1 VVLVSTTITADATD
15 NQPKRTPLTAM
26 EIADI
31 VSEEYVAL
39 SPDTPVSKLVGAF
52 DDPTVKG
59 VVVHGDEFEGIVTR
73 RQLATS
79 HHQPDE
85 KVGSLVWHV
94 PRLATDEDIRKV
106 AQLMIDSD
114 AQLLPVFDGG
124 ELAGVVTVDAILE
137 KVQPF
142 LDAATVVEAFTA
154 DLVTLDPDS
163 TFGEALHVFRENR
176 ITHLPVVEDD
186 TAIGIL
192 SLYDVTDL
200 TVRSAKQSQGGDAGG
215 TDSFGGDISASSGRA
230 HGGFGAR
237 EGELARILDLPVR
250 DVMVSPVRTI
260 HPDATLET
268 AVDEMFAIGG
278 SSLVVTE
285 DGRPFGIVTKTDV
298 LDSLTWEA
306 GGNRAVQVYGTDL
319 LGDVQY
325 EDVVAMIE
333 KFDDRDHGMSV
344 LDAKIH
350 LHEHDEKLR
359 GTPLLLARI
368 RLHTDRGLYIASGE
382 GYGASHA
389 LNEARDVLERQIR
402 DRKTYGESKKP
413 PTEEIWEKR
422 FGWMLE

>member
-1 VVLVSTTITADATD
+1 MD
-15 NQPKRTPLTAM
+15 
-26 EIADI
+26 IADI
-31 VSEEYVAL
+31 VSDDYVEF
-39 SPDTPVSKLVGAF
+39 SPDTPVSKLVGTF
-52 DDPTVKG
+52 DDPAVRA

-79 HHQPDE
+79 HHQPNE
-85 KVGSLVWHV
+85 KIGSLVWHV
-94 PRLATDEDIRKV
+94 PRLAPDEDVRKV

-124 ELAGVVTVDAILE
+124 ELVGVVTVDAILE
-137 KVQPF
+137 KVRPF
-142 LDAATVVEAFTA
+142 LDAATVAEASTA
-154 DLVTLDPDS
+154 DLVALDPAS

-176 ITHLPVVEDD
+176 ITHLPVVEDG

-200 TVRSAKQSQGGDAGG
+200 TVRAAGQSQGGDAGG
-215 TDSFGGDISASSGRA
+215 TDSFGGDISASTGRT

-237 EGELARILDLPVR
+237 EGDRARVLDLPVR
-250 DVMVSPVRTI
+250 DVMASPVRTI

-268 AVDEMFAIGG
+268 AVDEMFAIDG
-278 SSLVVTE
+278 SSLVVTK
-285 DGRPFGIVTKTDV
+285 DGRPYGIVTKTDV

-306 GGNRAVQVYGTDL
+306 GGNRAVQIYGTDL
-319 LGDVQY
+319 LDDVQY
-325 EDVVAMIE
+325 EDVVAMVE
-333 KFDDRDHGMSV
+333 KFDDRDHGMTV

-413 PTEEIWEKR
+413 PSEEFWEKR
-422 FGWMLE
+422 FGWMLEG